1 MNSDSGEI
9 FAPNPRASTSLEFV
23 KIYNPWDF
31 DTREKSQVMDNILIV
46 DDNLTYI
53 EGLRAIL
60 QEQGYLVGYALGVL
74 DALEKIKN
82 NNYDL
87 IFVDMKMHDFTGGF
101 SDRAGLNLVP
111 LIKSKS
117 PNSKIVILTAGSKDT
132 DAVETLEQGAVKYLR
147 KGNFSVDYLLKL
159 TKQLLE
165 SQEEINTEKKKVY
178 GDNKFMRWVI
188 ERSYGILDEVLA
200 GLLLTALVYFI
211 GRFSGLLS
219 ASPLK
224 WFDSTDSLTY
234 IFIVILAIF
243 FFVSVYFVLRKRS
256 KK

>member
-1 MNSDSGEI
+1 M
-9 FAPNPRASTSLEFV
+9 
-23 KIYNPWDF
+23 
-31 DTREKSQVMDNILIV
+31 
-46 DDNLTYI
+46 
-53 EGLRAIL
+53 
-60 QEQGYLVGYALGVL
+60 
-74 DALEKIKN
+74 
-82 NNYDL
+82 
-87 IFVDMKMHDFTGGF
+87 
-101 SDRAGLNLVP
+101 
-111 LIKSKS
+111 
-117 PNSKIVILTAGSKDT
+117 ILTAGSKDT

>member
-1 MNSDSGEI
+1 
-9 FAPNPRASTSLEFV
+9 
-23 KIYNPWDF
+23 
-31 DTREKSQVMDNILIV
+31 MDNILIV

-53 EGLRAIL
+53 EGLRTIL
-60 QEQGYLVGYALGVL
+60 QEQGYLVDYALGVL

-82 NNYDL
+82 NNYGL

-117 PNSKIVILTAGSKDT
+117 PNSKIVILTAGSKDI

-178 GDNKFMRWVI
+178 SDNKFIRWVI

-219 ASPLK
+219 TPPLK
-224 WFDSTDSLTY
+224 WFDSKDFLAY
-234 IFIVILAIF
+234 IFIVALALLFI
-243 FFVSVYFVLRKRS
+243 VSVYFILSKRS